1 MGDFGVPESL
11 RQFRQQ
17 QEQNVPPIT
26 PISTGTLGMIE
37 EGDIK
42 PGEEIRVAVQG
53 ERRGEYLGALR
64 TRPQTAQL
72 RPSSPLQR
80 SVFFPAGTEEDPIN
94 IPPEDIDIQ
103 IREIERFNQEQF
115 REDRQNNDLSIIKKY
130 GGIATGLIAL
140 GGLGMMVLNKQ
151 TADATEDLYEEEV
164 LPIVPLPNEKEEENM
179 SEDEKKEMNKF
190 AKMIQVVYDRRKAGG
205 TNFVDINPAFRQR
218 DVNIPN
224 QDVEGYKFERT
235 GNDLTGVFINDE
247 KGEIVIAMRGLMPL
261 NDKKDLLQFPEM
273 TASSALEEQRGDAF
287 GKTFRADRKMLE
299 KVYLDAKK
307 LYPDYNIITTGHS
320 RGGRGAI
327 YLGRKYDLEFHAFS
341 PATNRGDLADT
352 NPTEKG
358 NHYYHFRDPVSRHMA
373 SKRGGSIE
381 QHYVSYNNRLYPHS
395 LVDFQKDGKYH
406 DATMFLKQPRMTRAD
421 IDEMERLIV
430 DEVIAENTK
439 IDNFISGEDFIDS
452 DLGRFP
458 DDPIPEKNN
467 APILETGYGKTTNRG
482 IFVNVNKRM
491 VSKFKPQISLFDTI
505 DKNNDNEISKEELK
519 AFYPDL
525 TDEEI
530 DRLFRLY
537 DKDKSGTLNRSEF
550 TLTSLG

>member
-1 MGDFGVPESL
+1 
-11 RQFRQQ
+11 
-17 QEQNVPPIT
+17 
-26 PISTGTLGMIE
+26 
-37 EGDIK
+37 
-42 PGEEIRVAVQG
+42 
-53 ERRGEYLGALR
+53 
-64 TRPQTAQL
+64 
-72 RPSSPLQR
+72 
-80 SVFFPAGTEEDPIN
+80 
-94 IPPEDIDIQ
+94 
-103 IREIERFNQEQF
+103 
-115 REDRQNNDLSIIKKY
+115 
-130 GGIATGLIAL
+130 
-140 GGLGMMVLNKQ
+140 MMVLNKQ

-467 APILETGYGKTTNRG
+467 AR

>member
-37 EGDIK
+37 EGDIN

-190 AKMIQVVYDRRKAGG
+190 AKMIHVVYDRRKAGG